1 MIKTSIKRLKK
12 NITCTYEDNVV
23 QMTFYASHNVT
34 QSVFMW
40 HKWRDAAT
48 AATTDCDCCMEHRC
62 KKVQIE
68 IKKNVKTLKT

>member
-1 MIKTSIKRLKK
+1 
-12 NITCTYEDNVV
+12 
-23 QMTFYASHNVT
+23 MTFYASHNVT

-48 AATTDCDCCMEHRC
+48 AATTDCDCRMEHRC

-68 IKKNVKTLKT
+68 IKKNVKNVKKRKKRDKNKNRL